1 MKIQLI
7 DNNVLI
13 ENASIEDILN
23 FAMNLIS
30 DAVSLCSDDI
40 TRDLLRCDILQNVM
54 QAIKDGYKNSDLNKF
69 ENFQHTDTKMLEKLM
84 EDFKK

>member
-7 DNNVLI
+7 DDNISI

-30 DAVSLCSDDI
+30 DAISLCSDDI
-40 TRDLLRCDILQNVM
+40 ARDLLRCDILQAVM
-54 QAIKDGYKNSDLNKF
+54 QAIKKGYKNSDLNKF
-69 ENFQHTDTKMLEKLM
+69 EEFQYTDTKLLEKLM
-84 EDFKK
+84 EDFKQ

>member
-7 DNNVLI
+7 DDNISI

-30 DAVSLCSDDI
+30 DAISLCSDDI
-40 TRDLLRCDILQNVM
+40 ARDLLRCDILQAVM
-54 QAIKDGYKNSDLNKF
+54 QSINDGYKNSDLNKF
-69 ENFQHTDTKMLEKLM
+69 EKFQHTDTKILEKIM
-84 EDFKK
+84 EEYKE

>member
-7 DNNVLI
+7 DDDILI
-13 ENASIEDILN
+13 ENASIADILN

-30 DAVSLCSDDI
+30 DAVSLCHDDI
-40 TRDLLRCDILQNVM
+40 ARDLLRCDILHVVL

-69 ENFQHTDTKMLEKLM
+69 ENFQHTDTKLLEKLM
-84 EDFKK
+84 EDFKQ

>member
-40 TRDLLRCDILQNVM
+40 QRDLLRCDILQAVM
-54 QAIKDGYKNSDLNKF
+54 EAIKDGYKNSDLNKF
-69 ENFQHTDTKMLEKLM
+69 EDFQHTDTKILEKLM
-84 EDFKK
+84 EEYKE